1 MALTTDQDRSGDP
14 GADLTRLLEA
24 AARGDEQAW
33 REVVGL
39 YARRV
44 FALAKSRCR
53 NDDVAEEITQSVFV
67 TLASK
72 LSDGGYTE
80 RGRFE
85 SWLFRIA
92 MNRVRDEVRRAKR
105 RGTHAGQDALEQVST
120 TAPDGSTADSELD
133 ALRTAML
140 ELNEQ
145 DREVIQLRHH
155 GGMSFK
161 QMSELLDE
169 PVGTLLARHHRALRK
184 LKAIMTEDNA
194 ATSADERG
202 VDS

>member
-92 MNRVRDEVRRAKR
+92 MNRVRDEVRRARR

-120 TAPDGSTADSELD
+120 TTRDNSTTNSELD

-184 LKAIMTEDNA
+184 LKAIMTEDNT